1 MFALRRPHIVGAW
14 HPISQNQSVNWSIT
28 VSLQEN
34 LGAALIAA
42 VTASRTASGTVSQ
55 TLFSSASQ
63 GSSFSPQDKNNPL
76 ASVPSR

>member
-34 LGAALIAA
+34 LRAALIAA
-42 VTASRTASGTVSQ
+42 ITASRTASGAVSQ